1 MKQIESI
8 PEILR
13 IITEVND
20 MPRAVSYLGENLSL
34 LDPLIGDHSINV
46 AKYAV
51 LIGSQMGFS
60 SDQSSTLLL
69 AALLH
74 DIGKILIPS
83 KILYK
88 TAVLNNEEWEIV
100 KQHPV
105 SGNNLLQ
112 PFARH
117 KEVASIILF
126 HHEFY
131 NGRGYP
137 KGIAGDEIPIFSRII
152 SVADAYEA
160 MTSGRPFRRGFSHR
174 EAVNR
179 IKEGRGIQF
188 DPDIV
193 SIFVKRLQNR
203 L

>member
-13 IITEVND
+13 IITEIND
-20 MPRAVSYLGENLSL
+20 TSRASSLLSENLSL

-46 AKYAV
+46 ARYAV
-51 LIGSQMGFS
+51 LIGNQMGFS
-60 SDQSSTLLL
+60 IDQNSTLNL

-74 DIGKILIPS
+74 DIGKILIPP

-88 TAVLNNEEWEIV
+88 SAVLNNEEWEIV

-105 SGNNLLQ
+105 SGNNLLH
-112 PFARH
+112 PFTRYR
-117 KEVASIILF
+117 EVASIILC

-137 KGIAGDEIPIFSRII
+137 KGTAGDGIPIFSRII

-188 DPDIV
+188 DPEIV
-193 SIFVKRLQNR
+193 RIFAKRL
-203 L
+203 

>member
-1 MKQIESI
+1 MKQIKPM

-13 IITEVND
+13 IIAEIND
-20 MPRAVSYLGENLSL
+20 VSQAVSYLSENLPL

-46 AKYAV
+46 ARYAV
-51 LIGSQMGFS
+51 LIGGLMGFS
-60 SDQSSTLLL
+60 SDQKSTLLL

-74 DIGKILIPS
+74 DIGKILIPPE
-83 KILYK
+83 ILHK
-88 TAVLNNEEWEIV
+88 TDVLSNEEWEIV
-100 KQHPV
+100 RQHPV

-112 PFARH
+112 PFDRY
-117 KEVASIILF
+117 KEAASIILC

-137 KGIAGDEIPIFSRII
+137 KGTAGDAIPVSARII

-188 DPDIV
+188 DPDV
-193 SIFVKRLQNR
+193 VNVFVKRL
-203 L
+203 

>member
-1 MKQIESI
+1 MKQIDSI
-8 PEILR
+8 QEILR
-13 IITEVND
+13 IITEISDVS
-20 MPRAVSYLGENLSL
+20 RAATCLSENLSL
-34 LDPLIGDHSINV
+34 LDPLIGDHSVNV
-46 AKYAV
+46 ARYAV
-51 LIGSQMGFS
+51 LIGRQMGFP
-60 SDQSSTLLL
+60 SDQNDTLLM

-74 DIGKILIPS
+74 DIGKMLIPS

-88 TAVLNNEEWEIV
+88 TEVLNNEEWEIV

-112 PFARH
+112 PFNQYR
-117 KEVASIILF
+117 ETASIILC

-137 KGIAGDEIPIFSRII
+137 NGTAGDEIPICSRII

-188 DPDIV
+188 DPDVV
-193 SIFVKRLQNR
+193 SVFVKRL
-203 L
+203 

>member
-1 MKQIESI
+1 MKQIEPM

-13 IITEVND
+13 IIAEIND
-20 MPRAVSYLGENLSL
+20 VSRAVSYLSEHLPL

-46 AKYAV
+46 ARYAV
-51 LIGSQMGFS
+51 LIGGLMGFS
-60 SDQSSTLLL
+60 SGQKSTLLL

-74 DIGKILIPS
+74 DIGKILIPPE
-83 KILYK
+83 ILHK
-88 TAVLNNEEWEIV
+88 TDVLSNEEWEIV
-100 KQHPV
+100 RQHPV

-112 PFARH
+112 PFDRY
-117 KEVASIILF
+117 KEAASIILC

-137 KGIAGDEIPIFSRII
+137 RGTAGDEIPVSARII

-174 EAVNR
+174 EAITR

-188 DPDIV
+188 DPGV
-193 SIFVKRLQNR
+193 VNVFVKRL
-203 L
+203 

>member
-1 MKQIESI
+1 MKQIESV

-13 IITEVND
+13 IITEISDV
-20 MPRAVSYLGENLSL
+20 PRVASCLSENLSL

-46 AKYAV
+46 ARYAV
-51 LIGSQMGFS
+51 LIGSQMGLS
-60 SDQSSTLLL
+60 SNQNNTLLL

-74 DIGKILIPS
+74 DIGKMLIPS

-88 TAVLNNEEWEIV
+88 TEVLNNEEWEIV

-112 PFARH
+112 PFNQYREA
-117 KEVASIILF
+117 ASIILC

-137 KGIAGDEIPIFSRII
+137 NGTAGDEIPVCSRII

-188 DPDIV
+188 DPDVV
-193 SIFVKRLQNR
+193 SVFVKRL
-203 L
+203 

>member
-1 MKQIESI
+1 MKQIQSI
-8 PEILR
+8 PEIMR
-13 IITEVND
+13 IITEISDVSQ
-20 MPRAVSYLGENLSL
+20 AVTYLSDNLSL

-46 AKYAV
+46 ARYAV
-51 LIGSQMGFS
+51 LIGSVMGFS
-60 SDQSSTLLL
+60 GEQKNTLLL

-74 DIGKILIPS
+74 DIGKILIPPG
-83 KILYK
+83 ILFK
-88 TAVLNNEEWEIV
+88 KEVLNNEDWEIV
-100 KQHPV
+100 KQHPA
-105 SGNNLLQ
+105 SGSNLLQ
-112 PFARH
+112 PYDRY
-117 KEVASIILF
+117 KEAASIILC

-137 KGIAGDEIPIFSRII
+137 GGKAGNEIPVFSRII

-160 MTSGRPFRRGFSHR
+160 MTSGRPFRKGFSHR

-188 DPDIV
+188 DPDIA
-193 SIFVKRLQNR
+193 SIFIKRLQNQ

>member
-1 MKQIESI
+1 MKQVESI

-13 IITEVND
+13 IITEEND
-20 MPRAVSYLGENLSL
+20 VSRAVSCLDENLSL

-46 AKYAV
+46 ANYAV
-51 LIGSQMGFS
+51 LIGSQIGFS
-60 SDQSSTLLL
+60 SDQISTLHL

-83 KILYK
+83 KILNK

-112 PFARH
+112 PVTRY
-117 KEVASIILF
+117 KDVASIILC

-137 KGIAGDEIPIFSRII
+137 KGIAGDEIPIYSRII

-193 SIFVKRLQNR
+193 NVFVKRV
-203 L
+203 